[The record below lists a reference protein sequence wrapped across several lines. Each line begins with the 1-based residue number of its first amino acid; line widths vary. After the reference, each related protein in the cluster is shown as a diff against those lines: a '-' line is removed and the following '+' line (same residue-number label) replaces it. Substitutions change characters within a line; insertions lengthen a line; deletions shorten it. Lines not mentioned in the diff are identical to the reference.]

1 MYQRIIKATIL
12 LLLILPASLPAAMD
26 FIFEESLSKSLER
39 MEKLY
44 TQNQWDEA
52 MNIGRGIIKDAPKDH
67 PTAARARDLIILS
80 LDGKNKQLIAEQN
93 REKIAKNKDRAQQ
106 LMAEGSKLLT
116 DKNYKTAAQQFSRAL
131 KLHPGDSQCY
141 FLLGYASLKAGSKTS
156 AYKALK
162 QCLKIDEKHTRALF
176 HIAGLSYEFKKYDE
190 AEKYSSLLIQQ
201 INKKMAELRE
211 IFLAQK
217 EQQLNDKAIAT
228 ARKITSLKHNLG
240 QASYMHGMLSA
251 KKGNHKAAIT
261 SFNRAAKINP
271 SSADI
276 WLQLGKS
283 FLMQKVYHQATLAIE
298 QSIFIR
304 EARLKEIK
312 TRANKLLD
320 EGKSDEAVEAE
331 LQTRKLKKQIANSLY
346 TLAIANGRK
355 KETDVALDNIQKA
368 IEYRPDFIQ
377 ARYAKAI
384 LLADNN
390 HLDEALEEMRFVLK
404 NSQPKSAQAKK
415 AIKTITYLMDLVAK
429 RDNPQIV
436 AKSKEKTKSVEVNQY
451 VKDMPGI
458 GGKAREADWEEIIAR
473 LKEVKQLF
481 VMRNYP
487 EAVRRLLYLRTKHP
501 EVAEIH
507 AILGQCYM
515 EEGRLDDAA
524 DSFAK
529 AIEVDPGHPEALAN
543 YAYVLATKGEK
554 LPHALELA
562 EKALKKD
569 GMKAEFHHTH
579 GWVLFK
585 TGEVKK
591 SIASFLKAVQLK
603 PDYVVA
609 RYNLGL
615 AYYIDQN
622 FTAALDSFEQVLA
635 VNPSHHK
642 AWLFKAISLARQK
655 KAEEALVALEALRE
669 KLPAKATLSRVVGDL
684 HARIK
689 LANERHT
696 ELPVPEIKSPAP
708 IEKLLAEAA
717 EYRRKGLVNH
727 AKEKYLECQRLAP
740 ERFEPHYELGEMYA
754 AAGLNKP
761 AMAAWERARKLNPE
775 HYQLELNM
783 GKIFHKLG
791 QKDKAKDNFSKAMTL
806 NEKDPEPR
814 YYLGLIS
821 YEAGNYESAES
832 HALSALRLKQ
842 NYFKAMALLGLSR
855 IKLNRLKPARDI
867 YETLYAKAPS
877 GSSIKRH
884 ARKKIWEL
892 TRMMAPSRYPS
903 VEDALEVKNQLV
915 KKVTDA
921 EANKKF
927 KPAPADE
934 KAFAEYGK
942 NTMTVDD
949 KIWVLKQL
957 EKFSSVAMPAPA
969 APLRPTVTAKT
980 LTNKEK
986 QWLVNRLQK
995 FSSQGNK
1002 YAPPPEIK
1010 VEKYS
1015 LKATAKEKERA
1026 VDAADQYLIQAL
1038 DYAEKG
1044 FIDNAIKELNQAR
1057 AVSPENLEVLVNIG
1071 YINTILG
1078 NFKDAFDAFAEAS
1091 IAHPD
1096 DPLPKLALGNL
1107 YWLGGQADK
1116 AIDHWKNAKG
1126 EIRLSKDFNLIA
1138 RSEKIWKRMLE
1149 INPVDIDAHSN
1160 LGLVYLFSGRFN
1172 EALTEFQAVTNL
1184 DRKRVEH
1191 DFYAAQTYTIL
1202 YLHNNNKAMKKEA
1215 QEILAKL
1222 GKGPEPFPHSEKLF
1236 SYLGSL

>member
-1 MYQRIIKATIL
+1 
-12 LLLILPASLPAAMD
+12 
-26 FIFEESLSKSLER
+26 
-39 MEKLY
+39 
-44 TQNQWDEA
+44 
-52 MNIGRGIIKDAPKDH
+52 
-67 PTAARARDLIILS
+67 
-80 LDGKNKQLIAEQN
+80 
-93 REKIAKNKDRAQQ
+93 
-106 LMAEGSKLLT
+106 
-116 DKNYKTAAQQFSRAL
+116 
-131 KLHPGDSQCY
+131 
-141 FLLGYASLKAGSKTS
+141 
-156 AYKALK
+156 
-162 QCLKIDEKHTRALF
+162 
-176 HIAGLSYEFKKYDE
+176 
-190 AEKYSSLLIQQ
+190 
-201 INKKMAELRE
+201 
-211 IFLAQK
+211 
-217 EQQLNDKAIAT
+217 
-228 ARKITSLKHNLG
+228 
-240 QASYMHGMLSA
+240 
-251 KKGNHKAAIT
+251 
-261 SFNRAAKINP
+261 
-271 SSADI
+271 
-276 WLQLGKS
+276 
-283 FLMQKVYHQATLAIE
+283 
-298 QSIFIR
+298 
-304 EARLKEIK
+304 
-312 TRANKLLD
+312 
-320 EGKSDEAVEAE
+320 
-331 LQTRKLKKQIANSLY
+331 
-346 TLAIANGRK
+346 
-355 KETDVALDNIQKA
+355 
-368 IEYRPDFIQ
+368 
-377 ARYAKAI
+377 
-384 LLADNN
+384 
-390 HLDEALEEMRFVLK
+390 
-404 NSQPKSAQAKK
+404 
-415 AIKTITYLMDLVAK
+415 
-429 RDNPQIV
+429 
-436 AKSKEKTKSVEVNQY
+436 
-451 VKDMPGI
+451 
-458 GGKAREADWEEIIAR
+458 
-473 LKEVKQLF
+473 
-481 VMRNYP
+481 
-487 EAVRRLLYLRTKHP
+487 
-501 EVAEIH
+501 
-507 AILGQCYM
+507 
-515 EEGRLDDAA
+515 
-524 DSFAK
+524 
-529 AIEVDPGHPEALAN
+529 
-543 YAYVLATKGEK
+543 
-554 LPHALELA
+554 
-562 EKALKKD
+562 
-569 GMKAEFHHTH
+569 
-579 GWVLFK
+579 
-585 TGEVKK
+585 
-591 SIASFLKAVQLK
+591 
-603 PDYVVA
+603 
-609 RYNLGL
+609 
-615 AYYIDQN
+615 
-622 FTAALDSFEQVLA
+622 
-635 VNPSHHK
+635 
-642 AWLFKAISLARQK
+642 
-655 KAEEALVALEALRE
+655 
-669 KLPAKATLSRVVGDL
+669 
-684 HARIK
+684 
-689 LANERHT
+689 
-696 ELPVPEIKSPAP
+696 
-708 IEKLLAEAA
+708 
-717 EYRRKGLVNH
+717 
-727 AKEKYLECQRLAP
+727 
-740 ERFEPHYELGEMYA
+740 MYA